1 MSGHGAKEATR
12 GLSTEAAKSLAP
24 GAAHYTAYV
33 GPPEQF
39 DFMGATQ
46 FRLLCSLGLRER
58 HRLLDLGCGSLRA
71 GRLLIPYLARGH
83 YHGLEPN
90 RWLVEDAIERE
101 IGQDLVRLKQPKFLH
116 HESFGCR
123 EFGTRF
129 DFVLAQSILSHCGR
143 DLAPRVLAEI
153 ADGLDECGIAVS
165 TFVVAAAGQDEDER
179 GGWIYPG
186 VVAHTAATIERWI
199 ASAGLLGR
207 AIPWWHPRQTWYVLA
222 KRADRIPH
230 ERHDSSLRG
239 AVLFDAELA
248 PSLG

>member
-1 MSGHGAKEATR
+1 VTEDATR
-12 GLSTEAAKSLAP
+12 ALSADAAKSLRP
-24 GAAHYTAYV
+24 GAEHYTAFV

-46 FRLLCSLGLRER
+46 FRLLCALGLRER

-71 GRLLIPYLARGH
+71 GRLLIPYLAPGH
-83 YHGLEPN
+83 YHGIEPN

-101 IGQDLVRLKQPKFLH
+101 LGRDLVRLKQPRFLH
-116 HESFGCR
+116 HESFDCR
-123 EFGTRF
+123 AFGTRF

-143 DLAPRVLAEI
+143 ELVPRVLAEV
-153 ADGLDECGIAVS
+153 AAGLDDDGIAAL
-165 TFVVAAAGQDEDER
+165 TFVVASDDSAEDER

-186 VVAHTAATIERWI
+186 VVAHPPDTIARWI
-199 ASAGLLGR
+199 AVAGLVGR

-230 ERHDSSLRG
+230 ERHDALLRG
-239 AVLFDAELA
+239 SVLFDPELA
-248 PSLG
+248 ASV